1 MTPVLVTL
9 TRLGVELSLDG
20 ESYSQTA
27 FPLAQPGM
35 RHTTQV
41 VRWHRGEHLGG
52 GTFGQVYIDKCMEVG
67 RTEEKRAVKL
77 FKKMDRIDY
86 KRELEALAVL
96 SYKSEVR

>member
-1 MTPVLVTL
+1 MTPDLVTL

-20 ESYSQTA
+20 ESYSQTV
-27 FPLAQPGM
+27 FPPARPGM

-41 VRWHRGEHLGG
+41 VRWHWGEHLGG

-77 FKKMDRIDY
+77 IKKMDRIDY

-96 SYKSEVR
+96 SYRSEVR